1 MPKNGQYFF
10 SRWSKSPEPDILI
23 IIMDD
28 RVNIILGGE
37 GLVGVALRRRLS
49 ALGERTVVHDIK
61 SGFDLRSSVPP
72 EYPGN
77 AYYWFLAWDVGG
89 AKYIMAEGTQAEILR
104 SNLRLC
110 DMVFG
115 WLHRRRARYTFTS
128 TQMVNYPNA
137 YGITKGVG
145 EYWTRLAGRGL
156 IARLW
161 NVYDAEE
168 PSVRSHVIPDLVQ
181 QARGGEIRLQT
192 DGTERRQFLHA
203 EDCAEGLIRQRESGQ
218 VLADITTGSWVPIG
232 DVAQVIGRL
241 MKARVHPGPAPGY
254 ESLIEPTHP
263 LPGWSPGIGLEA
275 GLTRVIDAMTEKGWA

>member
-1 MPKNGQYFF
+1 
-10 SRWSKSPEPDILI
+10 
-23 IIMDD
+23 MDE

-37 GLVGVALRRRLS
+37 GLIGTALGRKLS
-49 ALGERTVVHDIK
+49 ALGERTVVYDIK
-61 SGFDLRSSVPP
+61 SGFDLRSSVPD
-72 EYPGN
+72 EHPGN

-89 AKYIMAEGTQAEILR
+89 AKYIMDEGAQADILR

-110 DMVFG
+110 DRVFG
-115 WLHRRRARYTFTS
+115 WLDRRGARYTFTS

-145 EYWTRLAGRGL
+145 EYWARLAGRGL

-181 QARGGEIRLQT
+181 QGRGGDIRLQT

-203 EDCAEGLIRQRESGQ
+203 DDCAEGLIRQRESGQ
-218 VLADITTGSWVPIG
+218 PLAEITTGSWVPIRE
-232 DVAQVIGRL
+232 VAEIIGRL
-241 MKARVHPGPAPGY
+241 MGARVHPGPAPGY
-254 ESLIEPTHP
+254 ESLIEPRHT
-263 LPGWSPGIGLEA
+263 LPGWSPRIELETGL
-275 GLTRVIDAMTEKGWA
+275 RMVIAAMLENGWA